1 MDTTTTETTQT
12 PETTEVRDENSEDWG
27 DYDEDYTD
35 EQHDAAF
42 GSTVEEYYEQF
53 QEQLNITIL

>member
-1 MDTTTTETTQT
+1 MDSTNIDDTSTSSDSIDTEA
-12 PETTEVRDENSEDWG
+12 RDFG

-35 EQHDAAF
+35 EEHDAAF